1 MSYVGNWSKRGEWL
15 EMTPGKAL
23 LSQPDRNE
31 AAAKWLI
38 ETVGMPEKLYRKL
51 HHEQGIQWRGDRLRL
66 VLFPY
71 RNYGIEPRWQE
82 LDVLYEDDFC
92 LVVNKPA
99 GMAVHPDNESTE
111 TTLNHGVAAYYEAEG
126 IHTAVRHIHR
136 LDKDTTGPVLYAKN
150 EYAQLKLDEAMREKK
165 IVRIY
170 AAIVQRRVSQDLKRI
185 DLPIGKD
192 RYHASR
198 RRVSLT
204 GQAAIT
210 HILSSEVYPKASL
223 LQIRLETGRTHQI
236 RVHLSHMGHPLL
248 GDLLYGGPGTFP
260 RQALHGERLLF
271 THPLSGE
278 SIEVNAPWPL
288 DMLELREQIIESAGR

>member
-1 MSYVGNWSKRGEWL
+1 MSYTGRWSKRGEWL

-23 LSQPDRNE
+23 LNQPDRME
-31 AAAKWLI
+31 ATAKWLLD
-38 ETVGMPEKLYRKL
+38 TVGMPEKLYRKL

-71 RNYGIEPRWQE
+71 RDYGIESRWQE
-82 LDVLYEDDFC
+82 LHVLYEDDFC

-99 GMAVHPDNESTE
+99 GMAVHPDSESTE
-111 TTLNHGVAAYYEAEG
+111 TTLNHVVAAYYEAAG
-126 IHTAVRHIHR
+126 LHTAVRHIHR

-150 EYAQLKLDEAMREKK
+150 EFAQLKLDEAMREKK
-165 IVRIY
+165 VVRIY
-170 AAIVQRRVSQDLKRI
+170 AAIVEGRVPLDLKRI

-223 LQIRLETGRTHQI
+223 LQVRLETGRTHQI
-236 RVHLSHMGHPLL
+236 RVHLSHMGHPIL
-248 GDLLYGGPGTFP
+248 GDSLYGGSAVFP

-271 THPLSGE
+271 DHPLTGE
-278 SIEVNAPWPL
+278 RLEVQAPWPT
-288 DMLELREQIIESAGR
+288 DMINLRERIIEAASR

>member
-1 MSYVGNWSKRGEWL
+1 MSYGGSWSKRGEWL
-15 EMTPGKAL
+15 EMTPGKVL
-23 LSQPDRNE
+23 LGQPDRDE
-31 AAAKWLI
+31 AAAKWLL

-71 RNYGIEPRWQE
+71 REYGIEPRWQE
-82 LDVLYEDDFC
+82 LQVLYEDDFC

-99 GMAVHPDNESTE
+99 GLAVHPDNESRE
-111 TTLNHGVAAYYEAEG
+111 TTLNHVVAAYYEAEG
-126 IHTAVRHIHR
+126 IHAAVRHIHR

-165 IVRIY
+165 IVRMY
-170 AAIVQRRVSQDLKRI
+170 AAIVQGRVSQELKRI

-210 HILSSEVYPKASL
+210 HILSAEAYPKASL
-223 LQIRLETGRTHQI
+223 LHIRLETGRTHQI

-248 GDLLYGGPGTFP
+248 GDVLYGGPGTFA

-271 THPLSGE
+271 HHPFTGE
-278 SIEVNAPWPL
+278 SIEVPAPWPQ
-288 DMLELREQIIESAGR
+288 DMMELRERIIEGANR

>member
-1 MSYVGNWSKRGEWL
+1 MSYKGNWSKRGEWL
-15 EMTPGKAL
+15 ELTPGKVL
-23 LSQPDRNE
+23 LSQPDRE
-31 AAAKWLI
+31 QAAAKWLL
-38 ETVGMPEKLYRKL
+38 ETFGMPEKLYRKL
-51 HHEQGIQWRGDRLRL
+51 RHEQGIQWRGDRLRL

-71 RNYGIEPRWQE
+71 RDYGIEPRWQE
-82 LDVLYEDDFC
+82 LHVLHEDEFC

-99 GMAVHPDNESTE
+99 GMAVHPDQESEE
-111 TTLNHGVAAYYEAEG
+111 TTLNHVVAAYYEAEG

-170 AAIVQRRVSQDLKRI
+170 AAIVQGRVGQELKVI

-192 RYHASR
+192 RYHPSR

-210 HILSSEVYPKASL
+210 HILSSEVYPRNSL
-223 LQIRLETGRTHQI
+223 LNISLETGRTHQI

-248 GDLLYGGPGTFP
+248 GDSLYGGPALFS

-271 THPLSGE
+271 HHPLTGE
-278 SIEVNAPWPL
+278 RVEVQAPWPQ
-288 DMLELREQIIESAGR
+288 DMMELRELIIEGS

>member
-1 MSYVGNWSKRGEWL
+1 MSYGGSWNKRGEWL

-23 LSQPDRNE
+23 LGQSDRDE
-31 AAAKWLI
+31 AAAKWLL

-71 RNYGIEPRWQE
+71 REYGIEPRWQE
-82 LDVLYEDDFC
+82 LQVLYEDDFC

-99 GMAVHPDNESTE
+99 GLAVHPDNESRE
-111 TTLNHGVAAYYEAEG
+111 TTLNHVVAAYYEAEG
-126 IHTAVRHIHR
+126 IHAAVRHIHR

-165 IVRIY
+165 IVRMY
-170 AAIVQRRVSQDLKRI
+170 AAIVQGRVSQELKRI
-185 DLPIGKD
+185 DLPIGRD

-210 HILSSEVYPKASL
+210 HILSAEAYPKASL
-223 LQIRLETGRTHQI
+223 LHIRLETGRTHQI

-248 GDLLYGGPGTFP
+248 GDVLYGGPGTFA

-271 THPLSGE
+271 HHPFTGE
-278 SIEVNAPWPL
+278 RIEVPAPWPQ
-288 DMLELREQIIESAGR
+288 DMLELRERIIEGANR